1 MTQGR
6 EEADEWVSAYSI
18 SYSAD
23 AFKWSYVVD
32 GYGNRR
38 VYRGNVDASS
48 VRYNLLDPPLQT
60 RFVRLHVIEWRGRP
74 SLRLEIVGCQG
85 PLEIEEKVSFEWES
99 LVLTNSNRMTFNNAE
114 CNQVITESPN
124 VKLTSSSV
132 PTAAKKHSCQPDS
145 AHLFSHTG
153 WCAKKQDGNN
163 FIVRRKR
170 NF

>member
-1 MTQGR
+1 MSVNKWKNEFQWQVTGLMTQGR

-18 SYSAD
+18 SYSVD

-32 GYGNRR
+32 GNGNRR

-85 PLEIEEKVSFEWES
+85 LFRF
-99 LVLTNSNRMTFNNAE
+99 LN
-114 CNQVITESPN
+114 
-124 VKLTSSSV
+124 
-132 PTAAKKHSCQPDS
+132 
-145 AHLFSHTG
+145 LFSS
-153 WCAKKQDGNN
+153 KYL
-163 FIVRRKR
+163 I
-170 NF
+170 